1 MLPIEEF
8 TPKAW
13 ALILSALFELEGEK
27 LGVFADSTY
36 KSIASSVP
44 EVVFLSVLY

>member
-8 TPKAW
+8 TPKARVF
-13 ALILSALFELEGEK
+13 ILSALFELEGEK

-36 KSIASSVP
+36 KSVASSVP
-44 EVVFLSVLY
+44 LVVFLSVSY